1 MSQATHLSHAKLAKF
16 TKKEGTM
23 NTRQQAPDFTLKDGS
38 GDDWTLAAHRG
49 KTIVLMFYP
58 GDNTPVCTAQL
69 CSVRDH
75 WSEYQATGAEVVGI
89 STDTVES
96 HKGFAEKNSLP
107 LRLLSDADRKVSEM
121 YDMKSWLPGRSA
133 RGIVV
138 IDKDGKIAYK
148 KAEAISLFRPKD
160 DDVLEAIRKA

>member
-1 MSQATHLSHAKLAKF
+1 
-16 TKKEGTM
+16 M
-23 NTRQQAPDFTLKDGS
+23 NKGEKAPDFTLKDGD
-38 GDDWTLAAHRG
+38 GNEWTLTDHRG
-49 KTIVLMFYP
+49 KTVVLLFYP

-75 WSEYQATGAEVVGI
+75 WSEYQETGAEVVGI

-96 HKGFAEKNSLP
+96 HKGFAENNQLP

-133 RGIVV
+133 RGVVV
-138 IDKDGKIAYK
+138 IDKNGKIVYHK
-148 KAEAISLFRPKD
+148 VQPLSLFRPKD
-160 DDVLEAIRKA
+160 DDVLGAIKSVK

>member
-1 MSQATHLSHAKLAKF
+1 
-16 TKKEGTM
+16 M
-23 NTRQQAPDFTLKDGS
+23 NIGEAAPDFTLKDGEGS
-38 GDDWTLAAHRG
+38 EWTLSNYKGR
-49 KTIVLMFYP
+49 TVVLLFYP

-96 HKGFAEKNSLP
+96 HDKFAEKHSLP

-133 RGIVV
+133 RGVVV
-138 IDKDGKIAYK
+138 IDGDGKIAYHK
-148 KAEAISLFRPKD
+148 VQAVSLFKPSD
-160 DDVLEAIRKA
+160 SEVLDAIRKADNL

>member
-1 MSQATHLSHAKLAKF
+1 MKIGSK
-16 TKKEGTM
+16 
-23 NTRQQAPDFTLKDGS
+23 APDFTLKDGNGS
-38 GDDWTLAAHRG
+38 EWSLSNYIGRTVVML
-49 KTIVLMFYP
+49 FYP

-96 HKGFAEKNSLP
+96 HAGFAEKNQLP
-107 LRLLSDADRKVSEM
+107 LRLLSDPDGKVSAS

-133 RGIVV
+133 RGVVV
-138 IDKDGKIAYK
+138 IDKSGKIAYHK
-148 KAEAISLFRPKD
+148 VQAVSLFKPSD
-160 DDVLEAIRKA
+160 ADVLSAIAKAG